1 MCTRGGCD
9 GAPSL
14 VGAVRWGVSY
24 IGGVTSPCDR
34 RSRDRD
40 DAALHDDAIDSLH
53 RSRDIVPPMS
63 NGGGWFYRAM
73 HREPVVM
80 WSCMIGALGLALPLV
95 VPRDAFA
102 GEPAVV
108 RAPPSAAAVVRAL
121 KPQRGAGDE
130 A

>member
-1 MCTRGGCD
+1 M
-9 GAPSL
+9 A
-14 VGAVRWGVSY
+14 
-24 IGGVTSPCDR
+24 
-34 RSRDRD
+34 
-40 DAALHDDAIDSLH
+40 
-53 RSRDIVPPMS
+53 S

-95 VPRDAFA
+95 VPRDAFG
-102 GEPAVV
+102 GEPTTV

-121 KPQRGAGDE
+121 KPQRGAGGD

>member
-1 MCTRGGCD
+1 MPRE
-9 GAPSL
+9 AI
-14 VGAVRWGVSY
+14 ARA
-24 IGGVTSPCDR
+24 
-34 RSRDRD
+34 SRDTGGRRGRRGRRIV
-40 DAALHDDAIDSLH
+40 IDTDY
-53 RSRDIVPPMS
+53 RSMS

-95 VPRDAFA
+95 VPRDAFG
-102 GEPAVV
+102 GEPTTV

-121 KPQRGAGDE
+121 KPQRGAGGD